1 LAKAPCGHAV
11 ITALEQGLPRTL
23 ALLKRRINDALSGPL
38 PRGMRR
44 RAWEIAID
52 WHLQPYHGEPEK
64 SRNEL
69 YHSQPK

>member
-1 LAKAPCGHAV
+1 
-11 ITALEQGLPRTL
+11 
-23 ALLKRRINDALSGPL
+23 
-38 PRGMRR
+38 MRR